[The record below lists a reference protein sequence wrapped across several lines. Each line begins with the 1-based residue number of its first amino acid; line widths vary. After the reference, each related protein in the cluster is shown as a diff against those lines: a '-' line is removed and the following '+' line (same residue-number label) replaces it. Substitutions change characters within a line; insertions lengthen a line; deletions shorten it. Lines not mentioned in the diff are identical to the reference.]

1 MFESKQTQGLE
12 VLEKELKELESL
24 GTSFLS
30 LKSFLEK
37 YHLFVTK
44 QDIKTL
50 RTLLKKNKNW
60 KLVKVTDYH
69 LIRRGKR
76 NAK

>member
-1 MFESKQTQGLE
+1 MFEKATPGFN

-24 GTSFLS
+24 GSSFLS

-37 YHLFVTK
+37 YNLFVTK

-50 RTLLKKNKNW
+50 RSLLKDNRNW
-60 KLVKVTDYH
+60 KLVKVTDYQ
-69 LIRRGKR
+69 LQRRGK
-76 NAK
+76 KK